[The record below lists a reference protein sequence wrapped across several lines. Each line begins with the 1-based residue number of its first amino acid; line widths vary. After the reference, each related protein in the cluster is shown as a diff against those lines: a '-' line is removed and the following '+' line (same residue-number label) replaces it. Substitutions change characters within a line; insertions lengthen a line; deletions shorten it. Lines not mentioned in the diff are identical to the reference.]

1 VNDCDRTPQGAVG
14 AAADQR
20 RVTPAGVESD
30 LVQSRPSTEAGA
42 TMTVE
47 PYHPWEADDHEPEWG
62 TL

>member
-1 VNDCDRTPQGAVG
+1 MNDCDRTPQRAVG

-30 LVQSRPSTEAGA
+30 LIQPRPSTGAGA
-42 TMTVE
+42 TVG
-47 PYHPWEADDHEPEWG
+47 PYHPWEAEDHEPEWR